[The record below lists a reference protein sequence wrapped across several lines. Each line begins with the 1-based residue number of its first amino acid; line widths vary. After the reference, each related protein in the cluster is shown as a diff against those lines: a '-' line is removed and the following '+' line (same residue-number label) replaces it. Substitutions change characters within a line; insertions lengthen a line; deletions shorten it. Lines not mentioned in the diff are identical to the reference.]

1 MKPMKH
7 KGYAAHIQ
15 YSDEDGCLIGHIAG
29 INDVVSFHGE
39 SVPEIRAAFVEAVED
54 YIETC
59 RKLGR
64 PAQKSWS
71 GKVPLR
77 VPPELHAQAAMRAEA
92 EGKSLNQWVAEQI
105 RRGL

>member
-1 MKPMKH
+1 MKPMKY
-7 KGYAAHIQ
+7 KSYTAVIA
-15 YSDEDGCLIGHIAG
+15 YSDEDSCLVGRIAG

-39 SVPEIRAAFVEAVED
+39 SVPEIRAAFTEAVED
-54 YIETC
+54 YIEAC
-59 RKLGR
+59 RRLGR

-92 EGKSLNQWVAEQI
+92 EGKCLNQWVAEQMK
-105 RRGL
+105 RAL